1 MVHMDIVTGWDVFMV
16 TSPGAS
22 SMLEGWER
30 VRELRR
36 ELKAEWDELWWTK
49 YDDEVR
55 AEMVARNQYEL
66 LFVEK
71 GEVIVATRDFKP
83 LSFSEILEAQLGSDV
98 AGRVEPDPAV
108 GGWSKFIKEKIPK
121 QNSAKKRERPK
132 VKVDLTQHQRKGGY
146 LNKARI
152 WRRIRE
158 NRSEY

>member
-1 MVHMDIVTGWDVFMV
+1 MVHNAITGWDVFMV

-30 VRELRR
+30 VRELR
-36 ELKAEWDELWWTK
+36 EKLKAEWDELWWTK

-55 AEMVARNQYEL
+55 SEMVASNQYEL

-83 LSFSEILEAQLGSDV
+83 LSFSEILETQLGSDM

-121 QNSAKKRERPK
+121 PKPAKKRERPK
-132 VKVDLTQHQRKGGY
+132 VKWDLTQHQRKGGY

-152 WRRIRE
+152 WRKMKE
-158 NRSEY
+158 NRSDI